1 MKKKTDYP
9 KIITELKEQFK
20 DKVDLIFTDK
30 ENNKTVIK
38 FVTNKT
44 DLNIPSEYEGV
55 KIMIV
60 DKFEGVF
67 EDN

>member
-1 MKKKTDYP
+1 MRKNYP
-9 KIITELKEQFK
+9 KIISDLKEQFK
-20 DKVDLIFTDK
+20 DQVDLIFVDK
-30 ENNKTVIK
+30 ENKKTVIK

-44 DLNIPSEYEGV
+44 DLNIPSEYDGV

-67 EDN
+67 EDHD